1 MESGLCGSQWPAILN
16 AVMNSTIKMGE
27 RVGVKLDETS
37 TGFST
42 SCSD

>member
-1 MESGLCGSQWPAILN
+1 MQSGLCGSQWPAILN
-16 AVMNSTIKMGE
+16 AAMNSTIKMGE
-27 RVGVKLDETS
+27 RVGVELEEMS